1 MTHPSV
7 RCSCRAVLV
16 LIVIGLFSGC
26 ATTGG
31 SGDPRDP
38 YEGFNRSVT
47 DFNDY
52 MNEQFFEPVG
62 ETYNDITPDFLDR
75 GITNFFSNLDDVSV
89 IVNDLLQ
96 FKLGQAVSDIA
107 RVVFN
112 TTIGIGG
119 FFDVSTVMGLP
130 RHNEDFGQTMAVWG
144 AGSGPYLVIPFF
156 GPSTVR
162 DVAGFGVDTALFSPL
177 MYVIDDRIT
186 RTGLMTLAVI
196 DFKAD
201 LLGTEQLIKEAALDP
216 YEFTKD
222 AFFQRRNNQ
231 IHDRGMTE
239 YPFEDD
245 LYFEEDMDEL

>member
-1 MTHPSV
+1 MAHPFALHYF
-7 RCSCRAVLV
+7 RAGFLL
-16 LIVIGLFSGC
+16 LILGLGGC

-38 YEGFNRSVT
+38 YENFNRSVT
-47 DFNDY
+47 GFNDY
-52 MNEQFFEPVG
+52 MNEKFFEPVG
-62 ETYNDITPDFLDR
+62 EAYNDITPDFLDR

-89 IVNDLLQ
+89 IANDILQ
-96 FKLGQAVSDIA
+96 LKPGQAVSDIA

-112 TTIGIGG
+112 TTIGIFG
-119 FFDVSTVMGLP
+119 FFDVSSAMGLP
-130 RHNEDFGQTMAVWG
+130 RHNEDFGQTLGVWG
-144 AGSGPYLVIPFF
+144 MESGPYLVIPFF

-162 DVAGFGVDTALFSPL
+162 DVAGFGVDTTVFSPL
-177 MYVIDDRIT
+177 VFLVDDPYT

-201 LLGTEQLIKEAALDP
+201 LLGTERLIKEASLDP

-231 IHDRGMTE
+231 IHDREMTDH
-239 YPFEDD
+239 PFEDD
-245 LYFEEDMDEL
+245 MYFEEETEEF